1 MAERRAA
8 RAPRLAPLALALLAF
23 APACR
28 AELKLQPALQL
39 RETYTDN
46 VALQPDANARA
57 EWVSEVAPALAFSD
71 DSRRLKLHGLYQ
83 LHYFAFSG
91 NERAGT
97 NNHSHEFTGDAH
109 AVLVDDSLFLD
120 AGGAIGQ
127 QAVSPFG
134 QQVNNNAYAAS
145 NRTEIRTWHLAP
157 YAVHQFGSTAK
168 ATVRYTRDHVASS
181 HVGFGQSGGD
191 TATVDLQSG
200 PAFRRLGWGLSAA
213 RSVIADTRAGTNS
226 ATNASANLRWLV
238 TGTVTLTGTGGYDK
252 YDFAGPGGASRGT
265 FWSAGAVWEPST
277 RTHVEL
283 AGGHRFFG
291 QTWKLDLQHHSR
303 QSVWSI
309 GYNEDV
315 TTSRAQFMLPAA
327 VDTAA
332 MLDKLFAPTIT
343 DPVTRAAAVQAYML
357 ASGLPASLTES
368 VNYLSNRYLLQKQF
382 QASAVFRTARS
393 GFLVNLFDTRRH
405 ALSSVQ
411 ADSELLGGLNTNL
424 NDDTRQQGANAS
436 WNWQATPRT
445 NMTLSL
451 TDTRSQSLA
460 VKRATSNKAVRLS
473 MSHTL
478 RRHLVGT
485 VELRHVTGSVATG
498 TDDYHENAVA
508 AALSLQL

>member
-1 MAERRAA
+1 MAKVG
-8 RAPRLAPLALALLAF
+8 APRLAPLALALLAV

-46 VALQPDANARA
+46 VALQPDAAARA

-71 DSRRLKLHGLYQ
+71 DSRRLKLHGRYQ
-83 LHYFAFSG
+83 LHYFAYSG
-91 NERAGT
+91 HERAGT
-97 NNHSHEFTGDAH
+97 NNHSHEFNADAH
-109 AVLVDDSLFLD
+109 AVLADDFLFLD
-120 AGGAIGQ
+120 AGGAVGQ

-157 YAVHQFGSTAK
+157 YAVHQFGTAAR

-181 HVGFGQSGGD
+181 NVGFGQSGGD
-191 TATVDLQSG
+191 TAAVDLQSG
-200 PAFRRLGWGLSAA
+200 TAFRRLGWGLSAS
-213 RSVIADTRAGTNS
+213 RSVIGDTRAGTNS
-226 ATNASANLRWLV
+226 ATNATANLRWLV

-252 YDFAGPGGASRGT
+252 YDFSGPGAASKGS
-265 FWSAGAVWEPST
+265 FWTVGGVWEPSM

-291 QTWKLDLQHHSR
+291 RTWKLDLQHHSR
-303 QSVWSI
+303 RSVWSI

-315 TTSRAQFMLPAA
+315 TTTRSQFTLPAA

-332 MLDKLFAPTIT
+332 MLDKLFMPTIP
-343 DPVTRAAAVQAYML
+343 DPVTRAAAVQAYIS
-357 ASGLPASLTES
+357 ASGLPASLTDS
-368 VNYLSNRYLLQKQF
+368 VNYLTNRYLLQKQF
-382 QASAVFRTARS
+382 QASAVFKTARS
-393 GFLVNLFDTRRH
+393 GFLVNVFDSRRH
-405 ALSSVQ
+405 ALSAVE
-411 ADSELLGGLNTNL
+411 ADSELLGGVATNL
-424 NDDTRQQGANAS
+424 NDDTRQQGANAT
-436 WNWQATPRT
+436 WNWQASGRT
-445 NMTLSL
+445 SMALSL
-451 TDTRSQSLA
+451 TDTRSKSLA
-460 VKRATSNKAVRLS
+460 VKRATTNRAARLS
-473 MSHTL
+473 LSHTL

-498 TDDYHENAVA
+498 TEDYHENAVA